1 MKKKRRKNDYYALL
15 EELVEYIHKA
25 ASFLSDTMN
34 DYNIEFLSSGTLD
47 EMHEIEHSAD
57 IKLQEL
63 TSKLAREFITPIER
77 QDILAI
83 AQRIDDV
90 TDAIEDILMRLYM
103 YNIRELRNEAFE
115 FVGVIM
121 ASTEVLMKIMAEFAN
136 FRRSNDIRA
145 YIIKLNAL
153 EEEGDA
159 IYMRAIRRLYLEE
172 QDPIAVI
179 AWTEIFRRLEGC
191 CDDFEDVSQEIEYV
205 LMKNT

>member
-1 MKKKRRKNDYYALL
+1 
-15 EELVEYIHKA
+15 
-25 ASFLSDTMN
+25 MN

-90 TDAIEDILMRLYM
+90 TDAIEDVLMRLYM

-145 YIIKLNAL
+145 YIIKLNA
-153 EEEGDA
+153 
-159 IYMRAIRRLYLEE
+159 
-172 QDPIAVI
+172 
-179 AWTEIFRRLEGC
+179 
-191 CDDFEDVSQEIEYV
+191 
-205 LMKNT
+205 

>member
-47 EMHEIEHSAD
+47 EMHDIEHSAD

-90 TDAIEDILMRLYM
+90 TDAIEDVLMRLYM

>member
-1 MKKKRRKNDYYALL
+1 MKKKKRKNDYFALL
-15 EELVEYIHKA
+15 EELVEYIQKA
-25 ASFLSDTMN
+25 ASFLSGTMN
-34 DYNIEFLSSGTLD
+34 DYNIEYLSSGTLD
-47 EMHEIEHSAD
+47 EMHDIEHSAD

-90 TDAIEDILMRLYM
+90 TDAIEDVLMRLYM
-103 YNIRELRNEAFE
+103 YNIVELRKEAFE
-115 FVGVIM
+115 FVEVIM
-121 ASTEVLMKIMAEFAN
+121 TSTEVLMKIMAEFAN
-136 FRRSNDIRA
+136 FRRSNNIRA
-145 YIIKLNAL
+145 NIIKLNTL

>member
-1 MKKKRRKNDYYALL
+1 MKKKKRKNDYFALL
-15 EELVEYIHKA
+15 EELVEYIQKA

-47 EMHEIEHSAD
+47 EMHDIEHSAD

-90 TDAIEDILMRLYM
+90 TDAIEDVLMRLYM

>member
-1 MKKKRRKNDYYALL
+1 MKKKKRKNDYFALL
-15 EELVEYIHKA
+15 EELVEYIQKA

-34 DYNIEFLSSGTLD
+34 DYNIEYLSSGTLD
-47 EMHEIEHSAD
+47 EMHDIEHSAD

-90 TDAIEDILMRLYM
+90 TDAIEDVLMRLYM
-103 YNIRELRNEAFE
+103 YNIVELRKEAFE
-115 FVGVIM
+115 FVEVIM
-121 ASTEVLMKIMAEFAN
+121 TSTEVLMKIMAEFAN

-145 YIIKLNAL
+145 NIIKLNSL

>member
-47 EMHEIEHSAD
+47 KMHDIEHSAD

-90 TDAIEDILMRLYM
+90 TDAIEDVLMRL
-103 YNIRELRNEAFE
+103 
-115 FVGVIM
+115 
-121 ASTEVLMKIMAEFAN
+121 
-136 FRRSNDIRA
+136 
-145 YIIKLNAL
+145 
-153 EEEGDA
+153 
-159 IYMRAIRRLYLEE
+159 
-172 QDPIAVI
+172 
-179 AWTEIFRRLEGC
+179 
-191 CDDFEDVSQEIEYV
+191 
-205 LMKNT
+205 

>member
-1 MKKKRRKNDYYALL
+1 MKKKKRKNDYFALL
-15 EELVEYIHKA
+15 EELVEYIQKA

-34 DYNIEFLSSGTLD
+34 DYNIEYLSSGTLD
-47 EMHEIEHSAD
+47 EMHDIEHSAD

-90 TDAIEDILMRLYM
+90 TDAIEDVLMRLYM
-103 YNIRELRNEAFE
+103 YNIVELRKEAFE

-121 ASTEVLMKIMAEFAN
+121 TSTEVLMKIMAEFAN

-145 YIIKLNAL
+145 NIIKLNSL

-172 QDPIAVI
+172 QDPVAVI

>member
-90 TDAIEDILMRLYM
+90 TDAIEDVLMRLYM

-145 YIIKLNAL
+145 YIIKLNGL

-172 QDPIAVI
+172 QDPVAVI

>member
-90 TDAIEDILMRLYM
+90 TDAIEDVLMRLYM

-145 YIIKLNAL
+145 YFIKLNAL

>member
-47 EMHEIEHSAD
+47 KMHDIEHSAD

-90 TDAIEDILMRLYM
+90 TDAIEDVLMRLYM

>member
-1 MKKKRRKNDYYALL
+1 MKKKKRKNDYFALL
-15 EELVEYIHKA
+15 EELVEYIQKA

-34 DYNIEFLSSGTLD
+34 DYNIEYLSSGTLD
-47 EMHEIEHSAD
+47 EMHDIEHSAD

-90 TDAIEDILMRLYM
+90 TDAIEDVLMRLYM
-103 YNIRELRNEAFE
+103 YNIVELRKEAFE
-115 FVGVIM
+115 FVEVIM
-121 ASTEVLMKIMAEFAN
+121 TSTEVLMKIMAEFAN
-136 FRRSNDIRA
+136 FRRSNNIRA
-145 YIIKLNAL
+145 NIIKLNTL

>member
-90 TDAIEDILMRLYM
+90 TDAIEDVLMRLYM
-103 YNIRELRNEAFE
+103 YNIVELRKEAFE

-121 ASTEVLMKIMAEFAN
+121 TSTEVLMKIMAEFAN

-145 YIIKLNAL
+145 NIIKLNSL

-172 QDPIAVI
+172 QDPVAVI

>member
-47 EMHEIEHSAD
+47 KMHDIEHSAD

-90 TDAIEDILMRLYM
+90 TDAIEDVLMRLYM

-172 QDPIAVI
+172 QAASAVI

>member
-90 TDAIEDILMRLYM
+90 TDAIEDVLMRLYM

-121 ASTEVLMKIMAEFAN
+121 ASTEVLMKIIAEFAN

>member
-90 TDAIEDILMRLYM
+90 TDAIEDVLMRLYM

-159 IYMRAIRRLYLEE
+159 IYMRAIRRLYL
-172 QDPIAVI
+172 
-179 AWTEIFRRLEGC
+179 
-191 CDDFEDVSQEIEYV
+191 
-205 LMKNT
+205 

>member
-90 TDAIEDILMRLYM
+90 TDAIEDVLMRLYM

>member
-34 DYNIEFLSSGTLD
+34 DYNIEYLSSGTLD
-47 EMHEIEHSAD
+47 EMHDIEHSAD

-90 TDAIEDILMRLYM
+90 TDAIEDVLMRLYM